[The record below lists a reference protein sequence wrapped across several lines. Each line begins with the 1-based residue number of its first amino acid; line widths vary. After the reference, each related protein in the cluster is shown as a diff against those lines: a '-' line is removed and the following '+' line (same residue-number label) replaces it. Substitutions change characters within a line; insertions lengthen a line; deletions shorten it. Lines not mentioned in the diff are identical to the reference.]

1 MADKTTTI
9 DVLKKNDGRVFVE
22 KTSLASFFYSEAVD
36 AWKMANLMIL
46 KPKQS
51 IKHWLYS

>member
-36 AWKMANLMIL
+36 AWKMANESDDTET
-46 KPKQS
+46 KT